1 MSKDGIYGDIIGG
14 KELEKKFLKLVSES
28 EAYAKKAVTDSTFI
42 IHGRAVK
49 LIQANSSGTR
59 RIRYGP
65 KRSVIVSKPG
75 SPPNTDTGRLVQSIK
90 FDFEDDGLTG
100 IVGTN
105 LKYGKALEMGTKKM
119 EPRPWLSTAVR
130 QTKKEVSKIFTK
142 YLKMATGKAGK

>member
-1 MSKDGIYGDIIGG
+1 MAKNGIHGDVIGG
-14 KELEKKFLKLVSES
+14 KELERKFLKLVSES
-28 EAYAKKAVTDSTFI
+28 EAYAKRAVADSVFI
-42 IHGRAVK
+42 IHGKAVK

-59 RIRYGP
+59 RIRYSP

-90 FDFEDDGLTG
+90 FEFQDGGLTG

-130 QTKKEVSKIFTK
+130 ETKKEVSKIFTS
-142 YLKMATGKAGK
+142 YLKISAGKAGK